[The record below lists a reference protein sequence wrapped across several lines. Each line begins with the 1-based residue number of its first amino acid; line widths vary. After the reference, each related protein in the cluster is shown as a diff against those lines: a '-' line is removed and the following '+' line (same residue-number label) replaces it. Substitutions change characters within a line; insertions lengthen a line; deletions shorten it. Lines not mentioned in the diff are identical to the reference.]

1 MLRVNG
7 AKRTNKGNHAMTSP
21 FIGTIQPFAFNFA
34 PRNWAQCNGQLL
46 SISSNTALFSLLG
59 TQYGGNGTTT
69 FALPNLQGRSMLHQG
84 NLAGGSTYVIG
95 QTGGTESVTLTT
107 ANLPS
112 HSHTFSGASSALNA
126 TTVKSTGQS
135 PAAGMLLGKSVDS
148 SGTAVPLIYA
158 PAGSTPTVALGGLNV
173 AGTIGNTGS
182 SVPVAISD
190 PYLVINV
197 CIALFGI
204 FPSRN

>member
-1 MLRVNG
+1 
-7 AKRTNKGNHAMTSP
+7 MTSP
-21 FIGTIQPFAFNFA
+21 YIGTIQPFGFNFA

-46 SISSNTALFSLLG
+46 PIASNTALFSLLG

-84 NLAGGSTYVIG
+84 NLAGGSSYVIG
-95 QTGGTESVTLTT
+95 QSGGTESVTLTT
-107 ANLPS
+107 ANLPA

-126 TTVKSTGQS
+126 STAKATVQA
-135 PAAGMLLGKSVDS
+135 PVAGSLLGKSIDA
-148 SGTAVPLIYA
+148 SGTVVPLIYA
-158 PAGSTPTVALGGLNV
+158 PAGSTPAVALGGLNV

-182 SVPVAISD
+182 GLPFANSD
-190 PYLVINV
+190 PYLVVNV

>member
-1 MLRVNG
+1 VLQVKG

-21 FIGTIQPFAFNFA
+21 YIGTIQPFAFNFA
-34 PRNWAQCNGQLL
+34 PRNWAVCNGQLL
-46 SISSNTALFSLLG
+46 AISSNTALFSLLG

-84 NLAGGSTYVIG
+84 NLAGGGTYVIG
-95 QTGGTESVTLTT
+95 QAGGTESVTLTT
-107 ANLPS
+107 NNLPA
-112 HSHTFSGASSALNA
+112 HNHTFSGTSSTLNA
-126 TTVKSTGQS
+126 TTVKATAQV
-135 PAAGMLLGKSVDS
+135 PAAGLLLGKSVDTN
-148 SGTAVPLIYA
+148 GVAAPQIYS

-173 AGTIGNTGS
+173 AGTIGITGNS
-182 SVPVAISD
+182 TPVSISD
-190 PYLVINV
+190 PYLVVNV

>member
-1 MLRVNG
+1 
-7 AKRTNKGNHAMTSP
+7 MTSP
-21 FIGTIQPFAFNFA
+21 YIGTIQPFAFNFA

-84 NLAGGSTYVIG
+84 NLAGGSSYVIG

-107 ANLPS
+107 ANLPA

-126 TTVKSTGQS
+126 STIKATAQA
-135 PAAGMLLGKSVDS
+135 PAAGLLLAKSNDS
-148 SGTAVPLIYA
+148 VGTAVPLIYA

-182 SVPVAISD
+182 AVPFANND
-190 PYLVINV
+190 PYLVVNI